1 MVTAADGVH
10 HKVYYLSMLLTKELM
25 GETTDYLAY
34 VLSDLYDVDQIN
46 MIISG
51 PSSELLVT
59 EFLKNIYAS
68 FGATAV
74 VVNEQGT
81 VKTSG
86 DLDRNDM
93 VRVTA
98 ADGKTV
104 AFYTLQLDFTSVD
117 LIGNRDLLIYP
128 NPTHENVN
136 IQGVNAGNRIKVVN
150 LLGMTVIDKLAGK
163 SLEVISLDRQPAG
176 IYLITVSDD
185 HQIIGKFKV
194 VKK

>member
-1 MVTAADGVH
+1 
-10 HKVYYLSMLLTKELM
+10 MLLTKEFM

-136 IQGVNAGNRIKVVN
+136 IQGMNAGNRIKVVN

>member
-1 MVTAADGVH
+1 M
-10 HKVYYLSMLLTKELM
+10 
-25 GETTDYLAY
+25 
-34 VLSDLYDVDQIN
+34 LSDLYDVDQIN

-104 AFYTLQLDFTSVD
+104 AFYTL
-117 LIGNRDLLIYP
+117 NW
-128 NPTHENVN
+128 
-136 IQGVNAGNRIKVVN
+136 
-150 LLGMTVIDKLAGK
+150 
-163 SLEVISLDRQPAG
+163 ISPRL
-176 IYLITVSDD
+176 T
-185 HQIIGKFKV
+185 
-194 VKK
+194 